1 MAFGT
6 GRLRL
11 AVQEGDVLR
20 GSMMAGQIAGLV
32 HDVLPAA
39 KVVHGV
45 VAQAE
50 RVLAALP
57 SHIVGS

>member
-1 MAFGT
+1 
-6 GRLRL
+6 
-11 AVQEGDVLR
+11 VQEGDVLR